1 MDCGQYCQAWWGSW
15 WPWAE
20 ANQGLLSIAALVI
33 ALAFFLVEQRRAN
46 YAEKSAKDLARTAEL
61 KEQEKLRIQKIDQR
75 AHANAEK
82 RRTVSEFISAVR
94 DVLNGFIAEGREGAE
109 QRREFI
115 GFAMVETEIVG
126 ALRSLERVCPSDAAL
141 LRSLHR
147 AIAIVSEA
155 ASRDVRRAG
164 SGLRI
169 QSDAGEIV
177 DNVEQSLWA
186 VIDELRARQKA
197 LANFW
202 S

>member
-20 ANQGLLSIAALVI
+20 ANQGFLSIAALVT

-46 YAEKSAKDLARTAEL
+46 EAEKSAKDLARAAEL
-61 KEQEKLRIQKIDQR
+61 KEQEKLRIQKIEQR

-82 RRTVSEFISAVR
+82 RRMVSEFISAIR

-109 QRREFI
+109 QRRELI
-115 GFAMVETEIVG
+115 GFATIETEIVG
-126 ALRSLERVCPSDAAL
+126 ALRSLERVCPSDAAF
-141 LRSLHR
+141 LRLLHR

-155 ASRDVRRAG
+155 ASRDVRRAA

-169 QSDAGEIV
+169 QSDAGKIV
-177 DNVEQSLWA
+177 DDVEQKLWA
-186 VIDELRARQKA
+186 VIDELRSRQKA